1 MRKIGLLIWLLS
13 LLALAQQVPWPAW
26 TRLLEAVQ
34 AHEMELAL
42 GDPRQERVDK
52 IGATLLAR
60 TNPKPPWKF
69 VVVASDKA
77 DAGCCGEGAVYLTTA
92 LLDLK
97 MDDHELAGILG
108 HEVAHGIL
116 HHVETN
122 QQPGQD
128 MQQARLDQQRAL
140 EQVADLEEE
149 RDQLDPA
156 EFERRK
162 NELGARAVELKHRI
176 ANIQAAARR
185 VESQLSAQESDADAV
200 GLQLARLAGYQE
212 DGLLRALDKLHE
224 AGAAPNHLS
233 GYHHQPIPQRL
244 ARLRQLL
251 QILPR
256 LNRPSLVHSDQ
267 TEVLHQSI
275 YPIRSSSTRLQP

>member
-1 MRKIGLLIWLLS
+1 MMSALT
-13 LLALAQQVPWPAW
+13 LAQPQPWPAW
-26 TRLLEAVQ
+26 TRLLEAVH

-42 GDPRQERVDK
+42 DDPRQERVDK
-52 IGATLLAR
+52 IGGSLLAR
-60 TNPKPPWKF
+60 SNPKPPWKF

-77 DAGCCGEGAVYLTTA
+77 DAGCCGEGAVYVTSA

-108 HEVAHGIL
+108 HEVAHGLL

-122 QQPGQD
+122 QQPAQE
-128 MQQARLDQQRAL
+128 MAQARLDQQRAL
-140 EQVADLEEE
+140 EQVADLEEQ
-149 RDQLDPA
+149 RDQLEPA

-162 NELGARAVELKHRI
+162 NEIAARAVELKHRI
-176 ANIQAAARR
+176 AGIQAAARR

-212 DGLLRALDKLHE
+212 DGLLRALDKLQE

-244 ARLRQLL
+244 GRLRQLL
-251 QILPR
+251 
-256 LNRPSLVHSDQ
+256 
-267 TEVLHQSI
+267 EVLH
-275 YPIRSSSTRLQP
+275 RLNPKP